1 MDLNLKIK
9 KKLINHLTIGI
20 VVSNDQGQIIF
31 TNKNFKEM
39 TGYTETEIN
48 TIDSWYK
55 KAYPNQESRKKAKE
69 LFNYDKKN
77 DISDRTYRITTAAG
91 DNKYLNFC
99 YSKLEDG
106 KNLFEIIDISH
117 KITEKN
123 NFINQNKIL
132 EKEKELKETKERLE
146 LAVDGA
152 NIGVWD
158 WNFKTNYIHYNQNW
172 AQMLGYKTS
181 DLKYNKN
188 TWLDLV
194 HPADKKRALKDIND
208 HLENKT
214 KKYFNEHRLKT
225 KSGNWKWVRDIGKVT
240 EKDIKGNPVRMVG
253 VHIDIDQEKRTAAEI
268 KSLSYHDALTG
279 LYNRRYLNEE
289 IKRLSDSRR
298 YPISIIVGDLNNLKD
313 INDNYGHLMGDKY
326 IKLTAGV
333 IKKSLRSEDLVAR
346 VGGDEFAIIL
356 PEADKDEVENLVD
369 RILKN
374 IEQKNKDNKLPK
386 PLSIAIGY
394 EIADSYN
401 TINYNSLIKCY
412 HQADLKM
419 YKNKFAADYK
429 ISEKN

>member
-1 MDLNLKIK
+1 M
-9 KKLINHLTIGI
+9 
-20 VVSNDQGQIIF
+20 
-31 TNKNFKEM
+31 
-39 TGYTETEIN
+39 
-48 TIDSWYK
+48 
-55 KAYPNQESRKKAKE
+55 
-69 LFNYDKKN
+69 
-77 DISDRTYRITTAAG
+77 
-91 DNKYLNFC
+91 
-99 YSKLEDG
+99 
-106 KNLFEIIDISH
+106 
-117 KITEKN
+117 
-123 NFINQNKIL
+123 
-132 EKEKELKETKERLE
+132 E